1 MIGFMPQIYPDELVY
16 SMLARYYVYSGYSAY
31 IDAADDLF
39 SNKRTRPVPEFI
51 NAISVEAKQMI
62 LKQHTIEYLIEN
74 HTMFPAYGRFL
85 SKERKNNSFQSL
97 VNCDGKYMNMLY
109 MPAGSH
115 SVKYLR
121 WCPECARADRKLHGE
136 TYWHRLHQIFGMD
149 ICPIHHCFLYEST
162 VYMGKT
168 SPAFISAEQEI
179 PDEPETKYCMNK
191 RKTEL
196 VNYMADVFMMPVDLD
211 NDSNAGIFLGCQ
223 MDKKKYVHTDSA
235 IRRLELFYEDYKD
248 YYTECGIEIMSI
260 DTMQKILNGGNGL
273 FLYICELALFENV
286 SVKALLSVDNMK
298 KHMNQIYIRIAKQL
312 NQPEELVAQIGSAVL
327 KEYAASYRINR
338 KSGVVRNK
346 WDEIDETLLN
356 TVSSTAKEIYG
367 IGDNRPHRV
376 TVKAMCKKLNL
387 PDKRFEHLPKC
398 KQEILKWS
406 ESQEHYWARE
416 VLWAV
421 KQIENSGENLC
432 WRRIRDLTNMRKDNF
447 GACMGELSKLTDKAS
462 YEQICQLI
470 E

>member
-1 MIGFMPQIYPDELVY
+1 
-16 SMLARYYVYSGYSAY
+16 
-31 IDAADDLF
+31 
-39 SNKRTRPVPEFI
+39 
-51 NAISVEAKQMI
+51 
-62 LKQHTIEYLIEN
+62 
-74 HTMFPAYGRFL
+74 
-85 SKERKNNSFQSL
+85 
-97 VNCDGKYMNMLY
+97 
-109 MPAGSH
+109 
-115 SVKYLR
+115 
-121 WCPECARADRKLHGE
+121 
-136 TYWHRLHQIFGMD
+136 
-149 ICPIHHCFLYEST
+149 
-162 VYMGKT
+162 
-168 SPAFISAEQEI
+168 
-179 PDEPETKYCMNK
+179 
-191 RKTEL
+191 
-196 VNYMADVFMMPVDLD
+196 MADVFMMPVDLD

-432 WRRIRDLTNMRKDNF
+432 WSRIRDLTNMRKDNF